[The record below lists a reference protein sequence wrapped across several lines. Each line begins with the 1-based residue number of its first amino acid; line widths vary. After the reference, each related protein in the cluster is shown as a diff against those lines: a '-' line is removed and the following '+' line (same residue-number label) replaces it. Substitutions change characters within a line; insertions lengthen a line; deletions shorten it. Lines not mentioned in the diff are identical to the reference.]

1 MNDDQT
7 AAGPAENLGE
17 PAIKVLMMPRD
28 TNVHGT
34 IFGGVLL
41 SHIDQ
46 AGAVHARRMGLDR
59 VVTVAMDAVEF
70 KLPVFVGDTVSFY
83 GETARIGRTS
93 ITVLIDVWARRF
105 TPERERVHV
114 TTAEIVFVHVDE
126 DRKPIGIVRGSAASS
141 EFD

>member
-1 MNDDQT
+1 MNEDQEQ
-7 AAGPAENLGE
+7 AGPNEGVTE

-46 AGAVHARRMGLDR
+46 AGAVHARKMGLDR

-70 KLPVFVGDTVSFY
+70 KLPVYVGDTVSFY
-83 GETARIGRTS
+83 GETVRTGRTS
-93 ITVLIDVWARRF
+93 ITVRIDVWARRF
-105 TPERERVHV
+105 TPARERLHV

-126 DRKPIGIVRGSAASS
+126 NRCPIPV
-141 EFD
+141 

>member
-1 MNDDQT
+1 MSEANV
-7 AAGPAENLGE
+7 PCENLGE

-46 AGAVHARRMGLDR
+46 AGAVHARRLGLDR
-59 VVTVAMDAVEF
+59 VVTVAMEAVEF
-70 KLPVFVGDTVSFY
+70 KLPVYVGDTVSFFA
-83 GETARIGRTS
+83 ETVRIGNTS
-93 ITVLIDVWARRF
+93 ITVKIDVWASRF
-105 TPERERVHV
+105 APAREQVHV

-126 DRKPIGIVRGSAASS
+126 ERRPLPIARTES
-141 EFD
+141 D